1 MRKFSDLT
9 CLRKV
14 TLVAIRG
21 MNHGRVRVEVGSQV
35 GANPAPSPASS
46 RDDGGWCQGDGVEPV
61 KNDCIGDVF
70 LWYSDYTC

>member
-1 MRKFSDLT
+1 M
-9 CLRKV
+9 
-14 TLVAIRG
+14 
-21 MNHGRVRVEVGSQV
+21 EVGSQV